1 MTETI
6 THNTGLPETL
16 HGTTL
21 TLRPLRLND
30 AAQFSR
36 YISDM
41 DIARMTGT
49 IPRHFPL
56 LAAEFRLMYMA
67 SQTRRGLAYNY
78 AITKLGDDELIG
90 IASLFRASQDDIF
103 ELGYSVAKSAWGHGY
118 ATTSAQ
124 MLIKAAKDHLGI
136 TRLKAGVFADNPAS
150 LRVLQK
156 LGFEQQGPIDMF
168 FSMARLEKA
177 PSINFVLDLANDLY
191 TSDTASVSL
200 QANVK

>member
-1 MTETI
+1 MTENT
-6 THNTGLPETL
+6 THNMGLPETI

-21 TLRPLRLND
+21 TLRPLRLSD
-30 AAQFSR
+30 AARFSE
-36 YISDM
+36 YANDM
-41 DIARMTGT
+41 EVARMTGT
-49 IPRHFPL
+49 IPCHFPL

-78 AITKLGDDELIG
+78 AITKCADDELIG

-103 ELGYSVAKSAWGHGY
+103 ELGYSIAKSAWGHGY

-124 MLIKAAKDHLGI
+124 MLIKAANAHLGI

-168 FSMARLEKA
+168 FSMARLKKA
-177 PSINFVLDLANDLY
+177 PSINLVLKLTDKLQ
-191 TSDTASVSL
+191 TSGTASATVMRI
-200 QANVK
+200 VK